1 MGTRAFDFSLPP
13 ELIAQT
19 PARQRDQSR
28 LLVLDRASGNLSHR
42 KFWDLLE
49 YLRPGDLLV
58 LNDSKVIPARLRAT
72 NSASGGEL
80 EVLLLEENRPN
91 DWWGM
96 VRPGKRARLNS
107 QIAFKSRHPG
117 APGGIHA
124 TVIGQ
129 NGEGHRS

>member
-42 KFWDLLE
+42 RFSDLLE

-58 LNDSKVIPARLRAT
+58 LNDSKIIPAPLRAT
-72 NSASGGEL
+72 NTAGGGEIVV
-80 EVLLLEENRPN
+80 VLLEGNCPN
-91 DWWGM
+91 HWLG
-96 VRPGKRARLNS
+96 VVCRA
-107 QIAFKSRHPG
+107 
-117 APGGIHA
+117 
-124 TVIGQ
+124 
-129 NGEGHRS
+129 E